1 MNSQFFDIYLDGIF
15 ISTNIR
21 LELNNSLSDLR
32 ASLEDKM
39 PNDSFF
45 VNNNQKINRN
55 DEKNKTIESILKN
68 NIINIR
74 TSKNSLNGS
83 YKNLYTIFINN
94 EEIKMELDPNFSLDY
109 LRLILNEKIS
119 DNIRFKLNDN
129 IIPKLKEGET
139 LLNSF
144 DNVINTVY
152 EIPKEQ
158 NSEETKTR
166 YKFEIDD
173 KISYRNYYYDEKLNN
188 VRKDLKNEIDMKY
201 RFFDENG
208 KKINL
213 EDENN
218 INISDLVESIITP
231 IKIIK
236 VKSEPI
242 PKSIKLPKKEGF
254 SQLYLYP
261 KIQFTQEDD
270 AASISMMV
278 VGQTGS
284 GKTTLLNS
292 LVNYIMGIK
301 YDDDFRY
308 VIIDENTGKNQAQSQ
323 TSDVNI
329 YCIQKTKNFPPIKI
343 IDTPGFGDTRGI
355 DFDKSITDKIED
367 TFRKKIDSLNA
378 ICFVVQSSNA
388 RLTAS
393 QKYIFSS
400 IMNLFGDDIAE
411 NFIAMITFCDGGKV
425 VIYDALLEK
434 GSGFDL
440 VKDKIK
446 GDWCYKFNNS
456 AILSEKDNDSDNFNE
471 KFWDLGMNSFS
482 KFMNK
487 LCSLPQKSLTQ
498 SREVLNQRKQI
509 TTKIESLK
517 TELDKGLVKMNS
529 IKEILKDIKT
539 AKKQINDSKNYHKI
553 IDVPKVEK
561 RQLPV
566 GNYTT
571 TCLKC
576 NRTCHKICYIP
587 ENENK
592 KYCSAM
598 ENEYCTVCEG
608 KCYYDVHANTE
619 YYYEY
624 SVEQETVT
632 LEKLKNLYCE
642 STSNLSNYEQI
653 KNGLENEIKIQFN
666 NCLKLQEEVKNH
678 VDELKKIALNK
689 SSFESSEDYINEI
702 IITEKQER
710 RPGWEAR
717 VTGLE
722 ELKKKHQLI
731 RDAYNGNQVINQNF
745 EDFKRKYLED
755 EYGNIPDIK
764 KEDEKK
770 CFIF

>member
-15 ISTNIR
+15 ISTNIT

-32 ASLEDKM
+32 VSLEDKM

-74 TSKNSLNGS
+74 TSQNSLNGY
-83 YKNLYTIFINN
+83 YKKLYTIFINN

-109 LRLILNEKIS
+109 LRFILNEKIS

-144 DNVINTVY
+144 DNIINTEY
-152 EIPKEQ
+152 EIPNEQ
-158 NSEETKTR
+158 NSEEMKTR
-166 YKFEIDD
+166 YKFEINN
-173 KISYRNYYYDEKLNN
+173 KIFYRNYYYEEKLNN
-188 VRKDLKNEIDMKY
+188 VRKDLKNEIDMNY
-201 RFFDENG
+201 RFFNENG

-242 PKSIKLPKKEGF
+242 PKSIKLPKKKGF

-261 KIQFTQEDD
+261 KIKFTQEDD

-446 GDWCYKFNNS
+446 GDWCYRFNNS

-471 KFWDLGMNSFS
+471 KFWDLGMNSFA

-517 TELDKGLVKMNS
+517 NELDKGLVNLNT

-539 AKKQINDSKNYHKI
+539 AKKQINDSKNYEKKV
-553 IDVPKVEK
+553 DVPKIEK

-566 GNYTT
+566 GKYTT
-571 TCLKC
+571 TCLTC

-598 ENEYCTVCEG
+598 KNEYCTVCEG
-608 KCYYDVHANTE
+608 KCYYNVHANTE

-624 SVEQETVT
+624 SMVQETVT
-632 LEKLKNLYCE
+632 LEKLKNMYCE
-642 STSNLSNYEQI
+642 SSSKLSNYEQI
-653 KNGLENEIKIQFN
+653 KNGLENEVKIQFN
-666 NCLKLQEEVKNH
+666 NCLKLQEDVKNH
-678 VDELKKIALNK
+678 VDKLKKIALNK

-702 IITEKQER
+702 IITEKQEH

-731 RDAYNGNQVINQNF
+731 RDAYKGNQIINQNF

-755 EYGNIPDIK
+755 EYGNIPETK
-764 KEDEKK
+764 KEDGKK
-770 CFIF
+770 CLIF